1 VKFGPTATMNNNN
14 FELISIIIPC
24 FNSGETLD
32 RTINSINNQTWKNKE
47 IIVVNDGS
55 SDKYTLEEI
64 EKLKDNS
71 HIKVLNQ
78 ENLGLPSARNNGA
91 KHASGNFLYFI
102 DSDDWLELDA
112 LELMYKFYKLNNQEG
127 FVFSDIIIE
136 GKINTIIKKEY
147 NFFEQLFL
155 NQLPYSI
162 FISRENWIKY
172 GGYDE
177 KMKLGYEDW
186 EFNIRLGCH
195 DQYGIRLPKP
205 LFHYNVSDSGML
217 LSKTSKYH
225 AQIVHYI
232 MNQNKEIYKL
242 RNLFKLWIKWRGKKS
257 SFPISIYFLWY
268 LIIKLIPNTLVS
280 KIFILVRN
288 FKWFFTR
295 NKILLSIKNFL
306 IL

>member
-1 VKFGPTATMNNNN
+1 MNNNN
-14 FELISIIIPC
+14 LELISIIIPC
-24 FNSGETLD
+24 FNSGETLE
-32 RTINSINNQTWKNKE
+32 RTINSVYNQTWKNKE
-47 IIVVNDGS
+47 IVLVNDGS
-55 SDKYTLEEI
+55 SDKYTLEI
-64 EKLKDNS
+64 IKKLKDNLY
-71 HIKVLNQ
+71 IKVLNQ
-78 ENLGLPSARNNGA
+78 ENLGLPAARNNGA
-91 KHASGNFLYFI
+91 KYASGNFLYFI

-112 LELMYKFYKLNNQEG
+112 LELMYQFYKLNHQDG

-136 GKINTIIKKEY
+136 GKINKIIKKEY

-186 EFNIRLGCH
+186 EFNIRLGSQN
-195 DQYGIRLPKP
+195 QYGIRLPQP
-205 LFHYNVSDSGML
+205 LFHYNVSNSGML

-225 AQIVHYI
+225 AQIVFYI
-232 MNQNKEIYKL
+232 MNKNKEIYKL
-242 RNLFKLWIKWRGKKS
+242 KNLLKIWFKWRRKES
-257 SFPISIYFLWY
+257 SFPTSIYFLWY
-268 LIIKLIPNTLVS
+268 LILKLIPNALVS
-280 KIFILVRN
+280 KLFIISRN

-295 NKILLSIKNFL
+295 NKILHSIKNFR